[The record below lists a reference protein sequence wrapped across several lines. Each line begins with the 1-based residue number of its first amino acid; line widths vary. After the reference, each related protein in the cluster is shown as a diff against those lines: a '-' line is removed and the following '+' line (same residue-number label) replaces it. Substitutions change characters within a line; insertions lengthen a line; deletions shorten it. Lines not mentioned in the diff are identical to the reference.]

1 MSVCFVLRSNF
12 VTPVVINLLS
22 FLNFYFVE
30 DSGGCLE
37 AENHR
42 REIMLFEA
50 LTQFMKNSALH
61 SMEEIVG

>member
-1 MSVCFVLRSNF
+1 
-12 VTPVVINLLS
+12 VINLLS